1 MKAENL
7 TAFSKFSH
15 LHPFQGFN
23 PREQEGRV
31 QNNLHAHAQ
40 NATFATCQRL
50 GQSRSQSSGSNRFE
64 IIKEITEFRFFPNS
78 GFSA

>member
-7 TAFSKFSH
+7 TAFSEFSY
-15 LHPFQGFN
+15 LRPFQSSTHAG
-23 PREQEGRV
+23 EGRV
-31 QNNLHAHAQ
+31 QNNLYAHAQ

-64 IIKEITEFRFFPNS
+64 IIKEITEFCPS